1 MLSVGSL
8 TCYRLLLLGRR
19 FLAEH
24 FRWINAVICHP
35 ARLMHST
42 YAAHVLIP
50 DTTSS
55 YWTLP
60 WQIIF
65 QSLEILEMTVFHLS
79 GQLIC
84 LISPTSRMS
93 AEQAKPVRI
102 YMVRLTH
109 TYALLHLYT
118 LTWSP
123 AVQIKFFWFG
133 FAKFVS
139 EPLLFISLSSF
150 PFLWSFFS
158 ARNISAL
165 LFSH

>member
-1 MLSVGSL
+1 
-8 TCYRLLLLGRR
+8 
-19 FLAEH
+19 
-24 FRWINAVICHP
+24 
-35 ARLMHST
+35 
-42 YAAHVLIP
+42 
-50 DTTSS
+50 
-55 YWTLP
+55 
-60 WQIIF
+60 
-65 QSLEILEMTVFHLS
+65 MTVFHLS

-150 PFLWSFFS
+150 PFL
-158 ARNISAL
+158 
-165 LFSH
+165 